1 MIEVEGYKIIE
12 NFLYSKDHTWAK
24 IIDGDKAKV
33 GITDYGQK
41 TAGKIMFVR
50 IKPKGAISQG
60 QGLGTIETAKWV
72 GVVKSPVS
80 GEIIEVNPILRNN
93 PSLINE
99 SPYEDGWIAMIKLSK
114 IEEDKKNLMNAEEAA
129 KWLKEEIS
137 KSKK

>member
-1 MIEVEGYKIIE
+1 MIEINGYKIVE
-12 NFLYSKDHTWAK
+12 NLLYSKDHTWAK
-24 IIDGDKAKV
+24 IDGDTAKV

-41 TAGKIMFVR
+41 AAGKIMFVR
-50 IKPKGAISQG
+50 FRPKGAISQG
-60 QGLGTIETAKWV
+60 QGIGTIETAKWV

-80 GEIIEVNPILRNN
+80 GEIIEINPKLRNN

-99 SPYEDGWIAMIKLSK
+99 SPYEDGWIAIIKLSK
-114 IEEDKKNLMNAEEAA
+114 IEEDKKNLMSAEEAA